1 METGSR
7 AVPAYVP
14 GHQLLSGRTVLLT
27 AAAGAGIGFAAAKK
41 SLEEGATCVVISDIH
56 ERRLAQAVEA
66 LQSVAPDA
74 QIAGVLANVTD
85 ESAVQQLVAEAE
97 RVSGGVDV
105 LINNAGLGGTCS
117 YWI

>member
-7 AVPAYVP
+7 TVPAYVP

-56 ERRLAQAVEA
+56 EGRLAQAVEA
-66 LQSVAPDA
+66 LQAVAPEA
-74 QIAGVLANVTD
+74 QVAGVLANVTD
-85 ESAVQQLVAEAE
+85 ESAVCLLYTSDAADE
-97 RVSGGVDV
+97 
-105 LINNAGLGGTCS
+105 
-117 YWI
+117 

>member
-7 AVPAYVP
+7 TVPAYVP

-56 ERRLAQAVEA
+56 EGRLAQAVEA
-66 LQSVAPDA
+66 CRSRRRHSRGAPM
-74 QIAGVLANVTD
+74 
-85 ESAVQQLVAEAE
+85 
-97 RVSGGVDV
+97 
-105 LINNAGLGGTCS
+105 
-117 YWI
+117 

>member
-14 GHQLLSGRTVLLT
+14 GHQLLAGRAVLLT

-56 ERRLAQAVEA
+56 
-66 LQSVAPDA
+66 
-74 QIAGVLANVTD
+74 
-85 ESAVQQLVAEAE
+85 
-97 RVSGGVDV
+97 
-105 LINNAGLGGTCS
+105 
-117 YWI
+117 